1 VKTREQSSHRIEF
14 LDVLRGVALF
24 GILVVNV
31 FSFGADIPAWSS
43 GADQIAWHLKHFFFE
58 TKFWALFSLLFG
70 MGFYLQIQAAG
81 YRVVRLLRRMAALM
95 LFGCLHALFFEGDI
109 LMLYAELG
117 IILLLIYRFSNRA
130 LILLAVL
137 LCLSFPAGHLW
148 GGDRDDDWPVED
160 PTAALDWL
168 AEQRLESPLVEADI
182 SGVVKYHAQFIPER
196 FWVDWQY
203 PDSGFLVLAYFIF
216 GFVFM
221 RSGWHRLQSLSTTL
235 LLRSV
240 ALLWVFGTALMLLER
255 YFNAALGYSVFD
267 RSQES
272 NSVIALG
279 DVTYLIATG
288 ALTSAWFL
296 TVWLWVKVDVWPALR
311 RRCANLGTISL
322 SVYLSQTAIMMGV
335 FHGYGLGAAFQWGPA
350 RVVVLA
356 CVVFLCQ
363 IFAAEWW
370 CRRFSL
376 GPIEW
381 VWRCL
386 TDWRWYPFAT
396 SRRKYTGG

>member
-1 VKTREQSSHRIEF
+1 
-14 LDVLRGVALF
+14 
-24 GILVVNV
+24 
-31 FSFGADIPAWSS
+31 
-43 GADQIAWHLKHFFFE
+43 
-58 TKFWALFSLLFG
+58 
-70 MGFYLQIQAAG
+70 
-81 YRVVRLLRRMAALM
+81 
-95 LFGCLHALFFEGDI
+95 
-109 LMLYAELG
+109 
-117 IILLLIYRFSNRA
+117 
-130 LILLAVL
+130 
-137 LCLSFPAGHLW
+137 
-148 GGDRDDDWPVED
+148 
-160 PTAALDWL
+160 
-168 AEQRLESPLVEADI
+168 
-182 SGVVKYHAQFIPER
+182 
-196 FWVDWQY
+196 
-203 PDSGFLVLAYFIF
+203 
-216 GFVFM
+216 M

-255 YFNAALGYSVFD
+255 YFNVALGYSVFD

-350 RVVVLA
+350 RVVMLA